1 MLMRISHSE
10 TRLNCCIN
18 IIMGDQAH
26 YNVRQS
32 ASHAKSIGIT
42 QRATPLR
49 FPWVGDL
56 RVRCALP
63 QIPQDENRIE
73 RFANASLDSQI
84 SKSMRLGKTVL
95 LCIYAKLGS
104 AAKINR

>member
-1 MLMRISHSE
+1 MRISIIVKLRMKLSPRLFAASTVIMSE
-10 TRLNCCIN
+10 
-18 IIMGDQAH
+18 QAH

-56 RVRCALP
+56 RVRYALP
-63 QIPQDENRIE
+63 DMLPKEWT
-73 RFANASLDSQI
+73 S
-84 SKSMRLGKTVL
+84 
-95 LCIYAKLGS
+95 C
-104 AAKINR
+104 

>member
-1 MLMRISHSE
+1 MSE
-10 TRLNCCIN
+10 
-18 IIMGDQAH
+18 QAH

-56 RVRCALP
+56 RVR
-63 QIPQDENRIE
+63 
-73 RFANASLDSQI
+73 
-84 SKSMRLGKTVL
+84 
-95 LCIYAKLGS
+95 
-104 AAKINR
+104 